1 MPSENDHDNY
11 HDLRPAK
18 EAMTRRLPRTPG
30 RRWAAF
36 ARDTVIV
43 LAIGVGVSLLSG
55 GKYDTGPWDGPTAWL
70 IRYVVWA
77 FALVVGVVIGSR
89 HLKASRPS
97 RGGR

>member
-1 MPSENDHDNY
+1 
-11 HDLRPAK
+11 
-18 EAMTRRLPRTPG
+18 MTRRRPLTPG

-43 LAIGVGVSLLSG
+43 LAIGVGVSLLPG

-70 IRYVVWA
+70 IRYIVWA
-77 FALVVGVVIGSR
+77 FALVVGVSVGSR
-89 HLKASRPS
+89 HLRASRRA